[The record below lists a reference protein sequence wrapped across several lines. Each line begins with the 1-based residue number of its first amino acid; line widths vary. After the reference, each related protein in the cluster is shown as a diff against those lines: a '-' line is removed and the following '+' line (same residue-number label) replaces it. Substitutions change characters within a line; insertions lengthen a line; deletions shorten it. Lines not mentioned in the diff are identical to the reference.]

1 MLVVAGEEDEEAGG
15 AEGGQQQGVR
25 RKVQQ
30 EQGTIKDCL
39 VAGAG
44 PHVLP
49 DVGVVMEQG
58 GGDGLLSAEET
69 RLAKERHKQRLPIS

>member
-1 MLVVAGEEDEEAGG
+1 MWVLDVEGEEDEDVVEGREGWG
-15 AEGGQQQGVR
+15 AAGGQQQGVR

-39 VAGAG
+39 VSGAG

-49 DVGVVMEQG
+49 DVGVVMELG

-69 RLAKERHKQRLPIS
+69 SLAK